1 MSKAWT
7 VLGKLAGQ
15 RVLVC
20 RKNLQQIEQLVDR
33 LDQRVQQVRDLILEN
48 RQLQTEKQASAQS
61 IAEVK
66 NLGDFIQRLL
76 LIEQQAIQERQVLM
90 QRRQEAQERL
100 EQALREEQKM
110 AALDERAQAQ
120 ALELKERREQSQLDA
135 SALARFNQ
143 LRQPAR
149 S

>member
-1 MSKAWT
+1 MSKAWS

-15 RVLVC
+15 RVLAS
-20 RKNLQQIEQLVDR
+20 RKNLQQIEQLVER
-33 LDQRVQQVRDLILEN
+33 LDQRVQQVRDLVLEN
-48 RQLQTEKQASAQS
+48 RRLQTEKQACAQS

-76 LIEQQAIQERQVLM
+76 LIEQQAVQERQVLM
-90 QRRQEAQERL
+90 KRWQEAQERL
-100 EQALREEQKM
+100 QMALREEQKM
-110 AALDERAQAQ
+110 AALDERAQTQ
-120 ALELKERREQSQLDA
+120 AALLKEKREQTQMDA

-143 LRQPAR
+143 LRQAVR